1 MVRQIVQRSH
11 ATASTCRS
19 GNEGGGARF
28 ADPGDP
34 ARNGRAHGMV
44 SGQPLPAQQAL
55 TAPELLVAYP
65 DRLAQEPFAMGLRKG
80 DVDTLNFLNN
90 WIAREQASGWIQERY
105 HYWFETMDWQ
115 NLVQ

>member
-34 ARNGRAHGMV
+34 ARNGRAHGRTRTR
-44 SGQPLPAQQAL
+44 AD
-55 TAPELLVAYP
+55 
-65 DRLAQEPFAMGLRKG
+65 DRTRAG
-80 DVDTLNFLNN
+80 DED
-90 WIAREQASGWIQERY
+90 R
-105 HYWFETMDWQ
+105 
-115 NLVQ
+115 